1 MRKFC
6 IDFAP
11 VAYHHSSAL
20 SVCIVTIPFS
30 SIYLE
35 LLSLRRTSDG
45 KKMPRILVI
54 DDDEPIRI
62 ALRKMLESEGHEVV
76 EASDGARGL
85 RLFDEQPADLV
96 IADIL
101 MPEKEGFEVI
111 RELLVKKPDVKI
123 IAMSGDL
130 GQI

>member
-1 MRKFC
+1 M
-6 IDFAP
+6 
-11 VAYHHSSAL
+11 
-20 SVCIVTIPFS
+20 TIPFS